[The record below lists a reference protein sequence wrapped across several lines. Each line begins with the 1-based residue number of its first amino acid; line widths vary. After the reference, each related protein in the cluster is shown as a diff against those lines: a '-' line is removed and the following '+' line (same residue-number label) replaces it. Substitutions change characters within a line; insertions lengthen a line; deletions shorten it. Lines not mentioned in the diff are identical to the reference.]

1 MEIYLSVQANTVNSA
16 AVKFWNS
23 VGVARVILSR
33 ELSLDQVAKI
43 RQERRTPS
51 WRCLC
56 MAHSDRGLPSGYFN
70 HRDAQAR
77 RRAMCTKN

>member
-16 AVKFWNS
+16 AVKFWKS

-43 RQERRTPS
+43 RQERAGTELEVFVHGPFRPWS
-51 WRCLC
+51 
-56 MAHSDRGLPSGYFN
+56 AVGLLQSP
-70 HRDAQAR
+70 
-77 RRAMCTKN
+77 